1 MTYDV
6 CLRCIRTILPLMHP
20 YTPFITEELWAYF
33 KEQDQSDLI
42 IAPWPKGDIQTYDDV
57 GNDMEVIQELV
68 TSIRAMR
75 SRVNIPP
82 SKSVKL
88 IIKCNEHKRSLISQ
102 NDELL
107 ISLAKLD
114 SYEYS
119 DSKNKISESATSVV
133 RGVELYIPLKGL
145 VDLEN
150 EKNQLMKRKIKIED
164 LLKGID
170 RKLSNENFIKNAPE
184 KIIKGEK
191 EKELSLKDELTK
203 INSNISMLS

>member
-1 MTYDV
+1 
-6 CLRCIRTILPLMHP
+6 
-20 YTPFITEELWAYF
+20 
-33 KEQDQSDLI
+33 
-42 IAPWPKGDIQTYDDV
+42 
-57 GNDMEVIQELV
+57 MEVVQELV

-75 SRVNIPP
+75 SRVNITP
-82 SKSVKL
+82 SKNVKL
-88 IIKCNEHKRSLISQ
+88 IIKCNEHMRSLISQ

-133 RGVELYIPLKGL
+133 RGMELYIPLKGL
-145 VDLEN
+145 VDLEK
-150 EKNQLMKRKIKIED
+150 EKMQLMKRKIKIED

-170 RKLSNENFIKNAPE
+170 RKLSNENFINNAPE

>member
-1 MTYDV
+1 MTYEV
-6 CLRCIRTILPLMHP
+6 CLRCIRIILPLMHP

-42 IAPWPKGDIQTYDDV
+42 IAPWPKDNIQTYDDV
-57 GNDMEVIQELV
+57 GDDMEVIEELV

-82 SKSVKL
+82 SKNVKL
-88 IIKCNEHKRSLISQ
+88 IIKCNERKKSLISQ

-119 DSKNKISESATSVV
+119 DSKDKISESATSVV

-145 VDLEN
+145 VDLEK
-150 EKNQLMKRKIKIED
+150 EKMQLMKRKIKIED

-170 RKLSNENFIKNAPE
+170 RKLSNENFINNAPE

>member
-1 MTYDV
+1 
-6 CLRCIRTILPLMHP
+6 MHP

-114 SYEYS
+114 LYEYS
-119 DSKNKISESATSVV
+119 DSKDKISESATSVV
-133 RGVELYIPLKGL
+133 RGMQLYIPLKGL
-145 VDLEN
+145 VDLEK
-150 EKNQLMKRKIKIED
+150 EKIQLMKRKIKIED

-170 RKLSNENFIKNAPE
+170 RKLSNENFINNAPE
-184 KIIKGEK
+184 KIIKGE
-191 EKELSLKDELTK
+191 
-203 INSNISMLS
+203 NIIKSMENKNKKMIKA

>member
-1 MTYDV
+1 
-6 CLRCIRTILPLMHP
+6 MHP

-75 SRVNIPP
+75 SRVNIPHL
-82 SKSVKL
+82 KNVKL

-145 VDLEN
+145 VDLEK
-150 EKNQLMKRKIKIED
+150 EKMQL
-164 LLKGID
+164 
-170 RKLSNENFIKNAPE
+170 
-184 KIIKGEK
+184 KIIIV
-191 EKELSLKDELTK
+191 S
-203 INSNISMLS
+203 

>member
-1 MTYDV
+1 M
-6 CLRCIRTILPLMHP
+6 ILPLMHP

-42 IAPWPKGDIQTYDDV
+42 IAPWPRGDIQTYDDV

-82 SKSVKL
+82 SKNVKL
-88 IIKCNEHKRSLISQ
+88 IIKCNGHERSLISQ

-107 ISLAKLD
+107 ISLAKLE

-133 RGVELYIPLKGL
+133 RGMELYIPLKGL
-145 VDLEN
+145 VDLEK
-150 EKNQLMKRKIKIED
+150 EKMQLMKRKIKIED

-170 RKLSNENFIKNAPE
+170 RKLSNENFINNAPE

>member
-1 MTYDV
+1 MPDDLKTGIGASVKRKED
-6 CLRCIRTILPLMHP
+6 LR
-20 YTPFITEELWAYF
+20 FITGKGNYTDDINRPGQLYAYMLRSNVASGSI
-33 KEQDQSDLI
+33 KL
-42 IAPWPKGDIQTYDDV
+42 DISEAKNSEGVYSIFV

-114 SYEYS
+114 SYEYN
-119 DSKNKISESATSVV
+119 DSKDTESKVVNATNDLIDV
-133 RGVELYIPLKGL
+133 RE
-145 VDLEN
+145 D
-150 EKNQLMKRKIKIED
+150 MKRQIAEFDIWAEEQSQLDPLMVTGLDEKKEED
-164 LLKGID
+164 K
-170 RKLSNENFIKNAPE
+170 
-184 KIIKGEK
+184 
-191 EKELSLKDELTK
+191 
-203 INSNISMLS
+203 

>member
-1 MTYDV
+1 
-6 CLRCIRTILPLMHP
+6 MHP

-33 KEQDQSDLI
+33 KEKDKSDLI
-42 IAPWPKGDIQTYDDV
+42 IASWPKDDIQTYDDV
-57 GNDMEVIQELV
+57 GDDMEVIQELV

-75 SRVNIPP
+75 SRVNIPL
-82 SKSVKL
+82 SKNVKL

-102 NDELL
+102 NNELL

-119 DSKNKISESATSVV
+119 DSKDKISESATSVV

-145 VDLEN
+145 VDLEK
-150 EKNQLMKRKIKIED
+150 EKMQLMKRKIKIED
-164 LLKGID
+164 LLEGID
-170 RKLSNENFIKNAPE
+170 RKLSDENFINNAPK

>member
-1 MTYDV
+1 
-6 CLRCIRTILPLMHP
+6 MHP

-42 IAPWPKGDIQTYDDV
+42 IASWPKDDIQTYDDV
-57 GNDMEVIQELV
+57 GDNMEVIQELV

-75 SRVNIPP
+75 NRVNIPP
-82 SKSVKL
+82 SKNVKL

-119 DSKNKISESATSVV
+119 DSKDKISESATSVV

-145 VDLEN
+145 VDLEK
-150 EKNQLMKRKIKIED
+150 EKMQLMKRKIKIED

-170 RKLSNENFIKNAPE
+170 RKLSNQNFINNAPE

>member
-1 MTYDV
+1 
-6 CLRCIRTILPLMHP
+6 MHP

-82 SKSVKL
+82 SKNVKL

-114 SYEYS
+114 SYDYS

-145 VDLEN
+145 VDLEK
-150 EKNQLMKRKIKIED
+150 EKIQLMKRKIKIED

-170 RKLSNENFIKNAPE
+170 RKLSNVNFMNNAPE

-203 INSNISMLS
+203 INSNISMLL

>member
-1 MTYDV
+1 M
-6 CLRCIRTILPLMHP
+6 PP

-82 SKSVKL
+82 SKNVKL

-133 RGVELYIPLKGL
+133 RGMELYIPLKGL
-145 VDLEN
+145 VDLEK
-150 EKNQLMKRKIKIED
+150 EKMQLMKRKIKIED

-170 RKLSNENFIKNAPE
+170 RKLSNENFINNAPE

>member
-1 MTYDV
+1 
-6 CLRCIRTILPLMHP
+6 MHP

-119 DSKNKISESATSVV
+119 DSKDKISESATSVV
-133 RGVELYIPLKGL
+133 RGMQLYIPLKGL
-145 VDLEN
+145 VDLEK
-150 EKNQLMKRKIKIED
+150 EKIQLMKRKIKIED

-170 RKLSNENFIKNAPE
+170 QKLSNENFINNAPE

>member
-1 MTYDV
+1 
-6 CLRCIRTILPLMHP
+6 MHP

-33 KEQDQSDLI
+33 KEKDQSDLI
-42 IAPWPKGDIQTYDDV
+42 IVSWPKDDIQTYDDV
-57 GNDMEVIQELV
+57 GDNMEVIQELV

-82 SKSVKL
+82 SKNIKL
-88 IIKCNEHKRSLISQ
+88 IIKCNENKRSLVSQ

-119 DSKNKISESATSVV
+119 DSKDKISESATSVV

-145 VDLEN
+145 VDLEK
-150 EKNQLMKRKIKIED
+150 EKMQLMKRKIKIED
-164 LLKGID
+164 LLKGIN
-170 RKLSNENFIKNAPE
+170 RKLSNENFINNAPE

>member
-1 MTYDV
+1 
-6 CLRCIRTILPLMHP
+6 MHP

-82 SKSVKL
+82 SKNVKL
-88 IIKCNEHKRSLISQ
+88 IIKCNEHNRSLISQ

-114 SYEYS
+114 SYEYG
-119 DSKNKISESATSVV
+119 DSKNKITESATSVV

-145 VDLEN
+145 VDLEK
-150 EKNQLMKRKIKIED
+150 EKMQLLKRKIKIED

-170 RKLSNENFIKNAPE
+170 GKLSNENFINNAPE

>member
-1 MTYDV
+1 
-6 CLRCIRTILPLMHP
+6 MHP

-42 IAPWPKGDIQTYDDV
+42 IAPWPRGDIQTYDDV

-68 TSIRAMR
+68 TSVRAMR

-82 SKSVKL
+82 SKNVKL

-107 ISLAKLD
+107 KSLAKLD

-133 RGVELYIPLKGL
+133 RGMELYIPLKGL
-145 VDLEN
+145 VDLEK
-150 EKNQLMKRKIKIED
+150 EKMQLMKRKIKIEE

-170 RKLSNENFIKNAPE
+170 RKLSNENFINNAPE

>member
-1 MTYDV
+1 
-6 CLRCIRTILPLMHP
+6 
-20 YTPFITEELWAYF
+20 
-33 KEQDQSDLI
+33 
-42 IAPWPKGDIQTYDDV
+42 
-57 GNDMEVIQELV
+57 
-68 TSIRAMR
+68 MR

-82 SKSVKL
+82 SKNVKL
-88 IIKCNEHKRSLISQ
+88 IIKCNRHKRSLISQ

-133 RGVELYIPLKGL
+133 RGMELYIPLKGL
-145 VDLEN
+145 VDLEK
-150 EKNQLMKRKIKIED
+150 EKMQLMKRKIKIED

-170 RKLSNENFIKNAPE
+170 RKLSNENFINNAPE
-184 KIIKGEK
+184 KIIKGER